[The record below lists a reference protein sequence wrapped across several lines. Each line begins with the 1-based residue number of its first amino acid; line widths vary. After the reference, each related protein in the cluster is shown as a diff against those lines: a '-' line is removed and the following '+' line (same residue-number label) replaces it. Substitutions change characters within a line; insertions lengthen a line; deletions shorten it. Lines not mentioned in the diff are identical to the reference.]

1 MRRNITYELN
11 GGVTNDK
18 GWTNKNDM
26 YMGLNAAWNTF
37 SGTST
42 TWKTL
47 DELITEAGGVVD
59 NAVPLGI
66 PTQAP
71 AMDVPFI
78 QDADVKAEWQWLVD
92 YMDAACTAQGKTLP
106 SSSGAFLR
114 YNLSAFS

>member
-1 MRRNITYELN
+1 MILACSMAFLSYAQGDITYELN

-47 DELITEAGGVVD
+47 DELITEAGG
-59 NAVPLGI
+59 
-66 PTQAP
+66 
-71 AMDVPFI
+71 
-78 QDADVKAEWQWLVD
+78 
-92 YMDAACTAQGKTLP
+92 
-106 SSSGAFLR
+106 
-114 YNLSAFS
+114 